1 MCPHL
6 VGPSGWVTKHTV
18 EEAEER
24 ELEKQGFHLEVMG
37 QAVQHLDQAVVSVGA
52 VLSVAP
58 KQQHIGS
65 HDS

>member
-6 VGPSGWVTKHTV
+6 VGPSGRVTKQTV

-37 QAVQHLDQAVVSVGA
+37 QSVQHLDQAVVSVGA
-52 VLSVAP
+52 VLSVVP
-58 KQQHIGS
+58 KQQRIGS